1 MDFCFLSFL
10 VSLFFLSL
18 FHPRSLSSLQS
29 FPEKKTTMKYLLFSD
44 IHGCLPALQRALDFF
59 EAQKCD
65 MMCILGDIINYG
77 PRNRIPEGIDPKGI
91 VERLNNL
98 ADKIIAVRG
107 NCDAEVDQMLLDF
120 PIMETYA
127 LLVDGGK
134 RYLLTHGHIYNKENM
149 PKGPYDAIIYG
160 HSHLWELSR
169 NAEGK
174 AICNTGSITFPK
186 RGNPPTLATL
196 EDGKFTMYNLDTLE
210 VIGSFDMLE
219 A

>member
-1 MDFCFLSFL
+1 
-10 VSLFFLSL
+10 
-18 FHPRSLSSLQS
+18 
-29 FPEKKTTMKYLLFSD
+29 MKYLLFSD

-120 PIMETYA
+120 PIMADYS
-127 LLVDGGK
+127 LVVDNGRK
-134 RYLLTHGHIYNKENM
+134 LLLTHGHKYNKENM
-149 PKGPYDAIIYG
+149 LPGKYDVVFSG
-160 HSHLWELSR
+160 HTHLWTLE
-169 NAEGK
+169 NEEGTVF
-174 AICNTGSITFPK
+174 CNTGSITFPK
-186 RGNPPTLATL
+186 GGNVPTFAIY
-196 EDGKFTMYNLDTLE
+196 EDGVVEIHHLNGELLKS
-210 VIGSFDMLE
+210 IGL
-219 A
+219 